1 MDHQQDP
8 WAALLHPPVPS
19 ARLGREWLHGI
30 GLGPAVP
37 EDVLLALLDAGH
49 ADFLLRSDL
58 PPVVLDAAVASPH
71 RPVWGRAAENGQL
84 SAAQWDRLLT
94 ARAGKPEHALL
105 TELAADAAAY
115 RERVPRRRGVEPAPE
130 ADARP
135 PATSEEIAALADAV
149 PDIDPRD
156 RTYAL
161 WWVAALFDDPDA
173 MRQLA
178 GSPRLRIRRSVARAP
193 RLPTDVVELLA
204 RDEDFAVRLFLTESC
219 DDAPS
224 WLLLDLWTDGWDG
237 TFSFPD
243 RPLKHPNFPRA
254 DLLRFADDPHPR
266 LRMLA
271 LDDPAAPAA
280 LAERLAHD
288 PDPGVRSRA
297 AEDPRLTPATA
308 AALTADPSPNVR
320 RRAHG
325 HPALPPALLVALLQ
339 DPATAAEAA
348 ANPAVPAAV
357 LHRMIAAATRAERA
371 E

>member
-19 ARLGREWLHGI
+19 ARLGREWLGGI
-30 GLGPAVP
+30 GLNPAAP
-37 EDVLLALLDAGH
+37 DDVLIALLDVGR
-49 ADFLLRSDL
+49 ADFLLRSHEL
-58 PPVVLDAAVASPH
+58 QPAVLDAAIASPH
-71 RPVWGRAAENGQL
+71 RRVWGRAADSGRL
-84 SAAQWDRLLT
+84 SAAQWERLLA
-94 ARAGKPEHALL
+94 ARAGQPEHPLL
-105 TELAADAAAY
+105 TELAADEAAR
-115 RERVPRRRGVEPAPE
+115 RERVPRPRGIEPAPE

-135 PATSEEIAALADAV
+135 PATPEEIAELASAV
-149 PDIDPRD
+149 PDIDTHD

-161 WWVAALFDDPDA
+161 WWVAALFDDPAA

-178 GSPRLRIRRSVARAP
+178 GSPRLWIRRSVARAP
-193 RLPTDVVELLA
+193 RLPADVVELLA

-224 WLLLDLWTDGWDG
+224 WLLLDLWADGWNG
-237 TFSFPD
+237 TFSFPG
-243 RPLKHPNFPRA
+243 RPRNHPNFPRA
-254 DLLRFADDPHPR
+254 DLLRFADAPHPR

-297 AEDPRLTPATA
+297 AEDPRLTPATVV
-308 AALTADPSPNVR
+308 ALTTDPSPNVR
-320 RRAHG
+320 RLAHR
-325 HPALPPALLVALLQ
+325 HPALPPALLVTLLQ

-357 LHRMIAAATRAERA
+357 LHRMIAAAAEPA

>member
-19 ARLGREWLHGI
+19 ARLGREWLDGI
-30 GLGPAVP
+30 GLNPAAP
-37 EDVLLALLDAGH
+37 DDVLIALLDVGR
-49 ADFLLRSDL
+49 ADFLLRRHDL
-58 PPVVLDAAVASPH
+58 PPAVLDAAIAGPH
-71 RPVWGRAAENGQL
+71 RRVWGRAADSGRL
-84 SAAQWDRLLT
+84 SAAQWERLLA
-94 ARAGKPEHALL
+94 ARAGQPEHALL
-105 TELAADAAAY
+105 TELAADEAAR
-115 RERVPRRRGVEPAPE
+115 RERVPRPRGIEPAPE

-135 PATSEEIAALADAV
+135 PATPEEIAELASAV
-149 PDIDPRD
+149 PDINACD

-193 RLPTDVVELLA
+193 RLPADVVERLA

-224 WLLLDLWTDGWDG
+224 WLLLDLWVDGWNG
-237 TFSFPD
+237 TLSFPG
-243 RPLKHPNFPRA
+243 RPRNHPNFPRH

-266 LRMLA
+266 LRLLA
-271 LDDPAAPAA
+271 LDDPSCTAA

-288 PDPGVRSRA
+288 PDPQVR
-297 AEDPRLTPATA
+297 TH
-308 AALTADPSPNVR
+308 
-320 RRAHG
+320 AHR
-325 HPALPPALLVALLQ
+325 HPALPPALLVALLRA
-339 DPATAAEAA
+339 PATAGNAA

-357 LHRMIAAATRAERA
+357 MHHMITAAAERA

>member
-19 ARLGREWLHGI
+19 ARLGREWLGGM
-30 GLGPAVP
+30 GLNPAAP
-37 EDVLLALLDAGH
+37 EGVLLALLDVGH
-49 ADFLLRSDL
+49 ADFLLRPDL
-58 PPVVLDAAVASPH
+58 PPAVLDAASASPH
-71 RPVWGRAAENGQL
+71 RRVWGRAADSGRL
-84 SAAQWDRLLT
+84 SAAQWERLLT
-94 ARAGKPEHALL
+94 ARAGEPDHALL
-105 TELAADAAAY
+105 TDLAADADAS
-115 RERVPRRRGVEPAPE
+115 RERVPRRRGIAAAPE

-135 PATSEEIAALADAV
+135 PATPEEIAELADAV
-149 PDIDPRD
+149 PDIDPRE
-156 RTYAL
+156 RTI
-161 WWVAALFDDPDA
+161 ALFDDPDA

-224 WLLLDLWTDGWDG
+224 WLLLDLWADGWNG
-237 TFSFPD
+237 TLSFPG
-243 RPLKHPNFPRA
+243 RPRNHPGFPRT

-266 LRMLA
+266 LRLLA

-288 PDPGVRSRA
+288 PDPEVRAHA

-308 AALTADPSPNVR
+308 AALTTDPSADVR
-320 RRAHG
+320 RHAHR

-339 DPATAAEAA
+339 DPATAGNAA
-348 ANPAVPAAV
+348 TNPAVPVAV
-357 LHRMIAAATRAERA
+357 MHGMIAAAAERA

>member
-30 GLGPAVP
+30 GLSAAAP

-49 ADFLLRSDL
+49 WHSTFLMRTNL
-58 PPVVLDAAVASPH
+58 PPAVLDAVVASPH
-71 RPVWGRAAENGQL
+71 RRVWGQAVDSGQL
-84 SAAQWDRLLT
+84 SAAQWERLLT
-94 ARAGKPEHALL
+94 ARAGQPEHTLL
-105 TELAADAAAY
+105 TELAADAAAH
-115 RERVPRRRGVEPAPE
+115 RERVPRPRGIEPAPE
-130 ADARP
+130 TDARP
-135 PATSEEIAALADAV
+135 PATPAEIAALADAV
-149 PDIDPRD
+149 PDTDPPVP
-156 RTYAL
+156 TSAL
-161 WWVAALFDDPDA
+161 WWVAALFDDPAA

-178 GSPRLRIRRSVARAP
+178 GSPRLWIRRSVARAP
-193 RLPTDVVELLA
+193 RLPADVVELLA

-224 WLLLDLWTDGWDG
+224 WLLLDLWADGWNG
-237 TFSFPD
+237 TFSFPG
-243 RPLKHPNFPRA
+243 RPRNHPNFPRA

-288 PDPGVRSRA
+288 PDPEVRSRA
-297 AEDPRLTPATA
+297 AEDPRLAPATVV
-308 AALTADPSPNVR
+308 ALTTDPSPNVR
-320 RRAHG
+320 RLAHR
-325 HPALPPALLVALLQ
+325 HPALPPALLVTLLQ

-357 LHRMIAAATRAERA
+357 LHRMIAAAAEPA